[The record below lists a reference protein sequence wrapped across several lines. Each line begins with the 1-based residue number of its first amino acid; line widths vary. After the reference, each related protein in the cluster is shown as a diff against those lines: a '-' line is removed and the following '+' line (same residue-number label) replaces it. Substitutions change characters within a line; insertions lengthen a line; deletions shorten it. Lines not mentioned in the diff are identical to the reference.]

1 MWRGV
6 ETGTLRQGA
15 DLLEMQS
22 GCDRGDVDRLLSQ
35 KRCCWWRKSK
45 RDAAEAGPLAGHDC
59 GLPSCR
65 RGRSCRWLGAS
76 RRRPSV

>member
-35 KRCCWWRKSK
+35 KRCLLVAQVETGC
-45 RDAAEAGPLAGHDC
+45 C
-59 GLPSCR
+59 
-65 RGRSCRWLGAS
+65 RGRSIGRS
-76 RRRPSV
+76 